1 MLLKLT
7 RRNLKTSV
15 NILLYVIL
23 NFSSHQ
29 LRSKEIDVLKYRLKH
44 SDPVRN
50 VTVSE
55 IYLIFH
61 IILLTK
67 NLRYESQLGELKIQM
82 SNLVNNYVTK
92 HKSSMRALR
101 KHGVLKKLGNNDNV
115 MILKVYNEYGMLIVS
130 RSLYLL
136 GFTKL

>member
-1 MLLKLT
+1 M
-7 RRNLKTSV
+7 
-15 NILLYVIL
+15 
-23 NFSSHQ
+23 
-29 LRSKEIDVLKYRLKH
+29 LKYRLKH

-115 MILKVYNEYGMLIVS
+115 MILKVYNEYGILIVS

>member
-1 MLLKLT
+1 M
-7 RRNLKTSV
+7 
-15 NILLYVIL
+15 
-23 NFSSHQ
+23 
-29 LRSKEIDVLKYRLKH
+29 LKYRLKH

-50 VTVSE
+50 VALSE

-67 NLRYESQLGELKIQM
+67 DLRYEIQLGELKMQM

-92 HKSSMRALR
+92 HKSSMRVLR

-115 MILKVYNEYGMLIVS
+115 MILKVYKEYGVVIVS

-136 GFTKL
+136 GFTRL